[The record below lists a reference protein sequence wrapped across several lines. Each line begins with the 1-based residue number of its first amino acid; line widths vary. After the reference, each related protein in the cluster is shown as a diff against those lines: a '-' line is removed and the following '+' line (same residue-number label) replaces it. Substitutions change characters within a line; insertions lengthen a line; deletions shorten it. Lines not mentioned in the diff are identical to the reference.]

1 MSATD
6 TSARL
11 VSGLRPTGH
20 LQLGHYQS
28 VIRRW
33 TELQYHHDAYFL
45 VADWNAL
52 AVSGHAPHEIEQY
65 SWAMVID
72 CLACGVNPKVAT
84 LFIQSWVPEL
94 TDVHM
99 ILASVT
105 PKAWLERLPSYREM
119 VAGLGEQ
126 QGASFA
132 MLGAPLMQ
140 AADILA
146 LRGQVVPAGPE
157 QRAHIEFTREVAR
170 RFNHRYGRDAG
181 FEEQAERAIARLGKK
196 SGRLYREW
204 LSDYQEEGD
213 LEAFERARGLL
224 AETSKLNRNQ
234 QERLLGYL
242 EGGGRRI
249 LGEPEHWQGEVE
261 PLLGMELKTHN
272 AAREDAIFLRSGR
285 DDIAACVREMP
296 TDPARVRR
304 QDPGD
309 PQRCPLWTL
318 HESFTPASDRQWAA
332 EGCRD
337 ASIGCLDCKGC
348 LIEHVDAALAP
359 IRERAEALEG
369 EHGKV
374 RTMMTEGAERAR
386 DTVRD
391 TLDELRRVIGLTYR

>member
-20 LQLGHYQS
+20 LQLGHYQA

-52 AVSGHAPHEIEQY
+52 AVSGHTPHEIEQY

-72 CLACGVNPKVAT
+72 CLACGVNPKLAT

-94 TDVHM
+94 TDIHM
-99 ILASVT
+99 ILGSVT

-146 LRGQVVPAGPE
+146 LRGEVVPAGPE
-157 QRAHIEFTREVAR
+157 QRAHVEFTREVAR

-196 SGRLYREW
+196 SGRLYRDW
-204 LSDYQEEGD
+204 LTAYQEEGD
-213 LEAFERARGLL
+213 LDAFERARGLL
-224 AETSKLNRNQ
+224 AEQDKLNRHQ

-249 LGEPEHWQGEVE
+249 LGEPEHWQSET
-261 PLLGMELKTHN
+261 PSLLGMELK
-272 AAREDAIFLRSGR
+272 ASGGGRDEAIFLRSNRREIEACIR
-285 DDIAACVREMP
+285 DMP

-304 QDPGD
+304 SDPGD
-309 PQRCPLWTL
+309 PERCPLWSL
-318 HESFTPASDRQWAA
+318 HQSFTPDADLQWASS
-332 EGCRD
+332 GCRE
-337 ASIGCLDCKGC
+337 ASIGCLECKGC
-348 LIEHVDAALAP
+348 LIEHIDTTLAP
-359 IRERAEALEG
+359 IRERAEELEG
-369 EHGKV
+369 NHGKV
-374 RTMMTEGAERAR
+374 RTLMTEGAERAR

>member
-20 LQLGHYQS
+20 LQLGHYQA

-72 CLACGVNPKVAT
+72 CLACGVNPKLST

-94 TDVHM
+94 TDIHM

-105 PKAWLERLPSYREM
+105 PKAWLERLPSYREI
-119 VAGLGEQ
+119 VADLGEQ
-126 QGASFA
+126 QGASLA
-132 MLGAPLMQ
+132 MLSAPLMQ

-146 LRGQVVPAGPE
+146 LRGEVVPAGPE

-196 SGRLYREW
+196 SGRRYREW
-204 LSDYQEEGD
+204 LNAYQKEGD

-224 AETSKLNRNQ
+224 AEQDKLNRHQ

-249 LGEPEHWQGEVE
+249 LGEPEHWQSETP
-261 PLLGMELKTHN
+261 PLLGMELN
-272 AAREDAIFLRSGR
+272 ASGGSRDGAIFLRSNR
-285 DDIAACVREMP
+285 REIEVCVREMP

-304 QDPGD
+304 SDPGD
-309 PQRCPLWTL
+309 PERCPLWSL
-318 HESFTPASDRQWAA
+318 HESFTPESDRQWAA
-332 EGCRD
+332 NGCRD

-348 LIEHVDAALAP
+348 LIEHIDATLAP
-359 IRERAEALEG
+359 IRDRAEELEG
-369 EHGKV
+369 NHGKV
-374 RTMMTEGAERAR
+374 RTLMTEGAERAR